1 MNETITGQLPNVIL
15 AIALTA
21 GEYLLVLFAIL
32 ADLVS
37 GLRKARKR
45 GEARRSKALRC
56 TVEKA
61 ATYYNALAALTII
74 DAMQIA
80 AVIYLRAACGYE
92 NIPLFPILTLLGAI
106 GIAIIEVKSIY
117 EKADEKEQKN
127 FDDAAETILRYL
139 KMINEKRH
147 LNNNRQ

>member
-1 MNETITGQLPNVIL
+1 MNENLIGQLPNVVL

-32 ADLVS
+32 ADLAS

-45 GEARRSKALRC
+45 GEARRSKALRR

-61 ATYYNALAALTII
+61 ATYYNALAALTIT

-92 NIPLFPILTLLGAI
+92 NIPLFPVLTLLGAI

-117 EKADEKEQKN
+117 EKADEKEQRN
-127 FDDAAETILRYL
+127 FDDAAEILTRYL
-139 KMINEKRH
+139 KMMNDKQLFKDKR
-147 LNNNRQ
+147 Q

>member
-1 MNETITGQLPNVIL
+1 MNETVTEQLPNVIL

-45 GEARRSKALRC
+45 GEARRSKALRR

>member
-1 MNETITGQLPNVIL
+1 MNETVTEQLPNVIL

-45 GEARRSKALRC
+45 GEARRSKALRR

-80 AVIYLRAACGYE
+80 AVIYLHAACGYE
-92 NIPLFPILTLLGAI
+92 NIPLLPILTLLGAI

-147 LNNNRQ
+147 FNNNRQ

>member
-1 MNETITGQLPNVIL
+1 MNETVTEQLPNVIL

-37 GLRKARKR
+37 GLRKARKL
-45 GEARRSKALRC
+45 GEARRSKALRR

-117 EKADEKEQKN
+117 EKSDEKEQKN

>member
-1 MNETITGQLPNVIL
+1 MNENLIGQLPNVVL

-32 ADLVS
+32 ADLAS

-45 GEARRSKALRC
+45 GEARRSKALRR

-117 EKADEKEQKN
+117 EKSDEKEQKN
-127 FDDAAETILRYL
+127 FDNAAETILRYL